1 MPLSFACFHCQKEMS
16 FAERVGLRDEC
27 PSCGEDAHVCR
38 NCEFFDEKV
47 YNECRE
53 PQAERIQEKAR
64 SNRCEYFRPRSGA
77 GPSVQDKAAALRA
90 AAEALFKKK

>member
-1 MPLSFACFHCQKEMS
+1 MPLVLHCFQCAKEMS

-38 NCEFFDEKV
+38 NCEFYDAKV

-53 PQAERIQEKAR
+53 PQAERIQEKVRA
-64 SNRCEYFRPRSGA
+64 NRCDYFRPRAGA
-77 GPSVQDKAAALRA
+77 GPSAQDRAAALRA